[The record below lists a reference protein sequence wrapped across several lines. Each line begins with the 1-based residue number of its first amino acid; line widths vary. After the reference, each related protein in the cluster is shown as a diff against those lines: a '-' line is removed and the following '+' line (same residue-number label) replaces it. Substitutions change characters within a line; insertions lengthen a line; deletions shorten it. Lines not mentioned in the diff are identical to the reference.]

1 MPGWQ
6 NLQRVR
12 GTGAHGAAAAD
23 ARPRTPRAGRPR
35 GGRGAGDDSALDDP
49 YRARAERG
57 QDAAAGR
64 PMRHL
69 RFPRLHLQPDVL
81 AADRRPLQRGAA
93 IEEGCRVHTGRHSSP
108 VEARESGAV
117 GGRGSHAEPHGA
129 GLVRVLLSRHGHEGA
144 ARCGALPRWS
154 ARRERVRKGAART
167 RRRKTRSPQRFASTL
182 PEMATLR
189 ECPGDVRHSAN
200 RSL

>member
-1 MPGWQ
+1 MAESATSAW
-6 NLQRVR
+6 NR
-12 GTGAHGAAAAD
+12 GSRGGCGRRAPKNA
-23 ARPRTPRAGRPR
+23 AGRPAT
-35 GGRGAGDDSALDDP
+35 GRPRCWRRLGAGRP
-49 YRARAERG
+49 ERG